1 MAVTIRKDENGN
13 CHAVFDDI
21 PDEQI
26 NKRRKFLK
34 LHKSIDYNQTS
45 LKLKKGVMK
54 EGTMK

>member
-1 MAVTIRKDENGN
+1 MERIKFMAVTIRKDENGN

-34 LHKSIDYNQTS
+34 LHNPLIIIKPRSS
-45 LKLKKGVMK
+45 SKKA
-54 EGTMK
+54 